1 MIDIRTILS
10 FVIRSTASKMFGKII
25 LTKPLVI
32 AKRLRSLSDDRTDA
46 NFMAPLRISKT
57 STLDSLKRVLEK
69 EY

>member
-32 AKRLRSLSDDRTDA
+32 AKRLRSDDRTDA

-57 STLDSLKRVLEK
+57 SILDSLKRVLEK

>member
-1 MIDIRTILS
+1 MIDITTILC

-25 LTKPLVI
+25 LTKALVI

-46 NFMAPLRISKT
+46 NFMAPPRISKT